1 MKHLLSALILLTGTS
16 IHVQAGP
23 IDLTSA
29 NIVDLSHTY
38 DANTLYWPSS
48 PSNFE
53 HKKLS
58 YGDTDEGF
66 FYSAYALCTPEHGG
80 THLDAPIHFYKGR
93 QTVDEISLKN
103 LFLPAVVI
111 DVSKQASNNRNHRL
125 TVTDITDFESRHGT
139 IPQGAAILLR
149 TDWDQF
155 WPTAISYLGD
165 DTPGKVSNLSF
176 PSFGAEAT
184 RFLTVKRGAKLI
196 GVDTASIDYG
206 KSQDF
211 PVHQIVAE
219 ANIPA
224 LENLTGLSALPATGA
239 YVIALP
245 MKVGGGSG
253 APARAV
259 ALITNQATKQDVRI
273 P

>member
-1 MKHLLSALILLTGTS
+1 MGTS
-16 IHVQAGP
+16 LHVQADP

-29 NIVDLSHTY
+29 NIIDLSHTY

-58 YGDTDEGF
+58 YGDTGEGF

-93 QTVDEISLKN
+93 QTVDEIPLKN
-103 LFLPAVVI
+103 LFLLAVVI
-111 DVSKQASNNRNHRL
+111 DISKQARNDRNYRL
-125 TVTDITDFESRHGT
+125 TVADISDFESRHGI

-155 WPTAISYLGD
+155 WPDAVNYLGD
-165 DTPGKVSNLSF
+165 NTPGKVSDLSF

-184 RFLTVKRGAKLI
+184 QFLAVKRNAKLI

-206 KSQDF
+206 KSMDF

-224 LENLTGLSALPATGA
+224 LENLTGLSALPVIGA

-245 MKVGGGSG
+245 MKVGDGSG
-253 APARAV
+253 APARVA
-259 ALITNQATKQDVRI
+259 ALIPTVD
-273 P
+273 